1 MSSSEPTETDLMKE
15 LEEYAKLV
23 GKEIKPEDI
32 KDLVKSMNVVKR
44 LFREEESNRLRF
56 CIAVVLGEPQEH
68 LLNRYIIWLKSRNLL
83 RLVYGNKPIEY
94 SPEAF
99 DKEIRRCKE
108 TYNVYFVNGRYK
120 LIPKNSVMDKV
131 LKEVEGVEG
140 LRVRKVRQMYEE
152 EKVEDKDN
160 Q

>member
-1 MSSSEPTETDLMKE
+1 MSSNESTETDLIKE
-15 LEEYAKLV
+15 LEEYARLI

-32 KDLVKSMNVVKR
+32 KDLIRSMEIVKR

-56 CIAVVLGEPQEH
+56 CIAVVLGEPHEH

-83 RLVYGNKPIEY
+83 RLVYGSKPIEY

-99 DKEIRRCKE
+99 DREIKRCKE

-120 LIPKNSVMDKV
+120 LIPKNSVMDKI
-131 LKEVEGVEG
+131 LREVEGVEG
-140 LRVRKVRQMYEE
+140 LRVRRIRQIHEE
-152 EKVEDKDN
+152 ERVENKDN